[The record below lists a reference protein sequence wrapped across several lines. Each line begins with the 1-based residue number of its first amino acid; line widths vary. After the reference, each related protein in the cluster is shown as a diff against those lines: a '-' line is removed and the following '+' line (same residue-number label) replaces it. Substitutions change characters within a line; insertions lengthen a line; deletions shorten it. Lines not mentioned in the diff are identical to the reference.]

1 MGGGRANGAPP
12 RRVSA
17 DRAARPSSNPHSHRT
32 LPRVCLGGWSG
43 ALGGCGCVRARAV
56 PCVRGRSQQ
65 EKTTRARASER
76 AGALAAPPPASIFL
90 FRSRALQARRVN
102 TTHGRRRAP
111 PVPVGRDPAPPHHRG
126 GGHGGP
132 VAARAAGE
140 RRRAGSRCIG
150 FFFFDVER
158 LFSSFSFVLFL
169 VLFLALPLSYR
180 IISMC
185 FSKRS
190 AADRERKPKVWS
202 RGQKERKAKEATHA
216 IDGRRCRRLLLFSS
230 SSLFT
235 ITILYSL
242 PGNIQCHRL
251 EKTTPISR
259 KPGVSRSSERASER
273 ARERERE
280 RERERKIN
288 KGRSQQRSSPKEAEK
303 KKWALEG
310 TLFATEKQ
318 NQSTDIDLSCIAFF
332 RR

>member
-1 MGGGRANGAPP
+1 MPCSRPPTRA
-12 RRVSA
+12 
-17 DRAARPSSNPHSHRT
+17 
-32 LPRVCLGGWSG
+32 GGWPG
-43 ALGGCGCVRARAV
+43 RPGPRPRT
-56 PCVRGRSQQ
+56 RGPT
-65 EKTTRARASER
+65 TTRKKRSTPLLR
-76 AGALAAPPPASIFL
+76 CWPPMMV
-90 FRSRALQARRVN
+90 RSSA
-102 TTHGRRRAP
+102 RRRARRCSRAWAWSRP
-111 PVPVGRDPAPPHHRG
+111 SPRG
-126 GGHGGP
+126 GGGTGSTSFP
-132 VAARAAGE
+132 RCRGRPGVVKRDGIGRE
-140 RRRAGSRCIG
+140 RRERERERGRERVPMSCIG